1 MAGLPRNFGD
11 WFQNSMGDL
20 VAIALAWPSMGSSL
34 IWNEAFHSL
43 TNVVEM
49 LTAGNIPQFE
59 REKLADRLLAS
70 PTVAKL
76 NNQLNELKEKAT
88 AEAKEYEKW
97 RRGPAHQLAN
107 RLATFLTL
115 GIYSPTRKEEREFEE
130 AMNAVDEKTKELE
143 NAIDLETKRVE
154 NDMRQIEG
162 LVKL

>member
-11 WFQNSMGDL
+11 WFSNSMGDL
-20 VAIALAWPSMGSSL
+20 VAIALAWPTMGSSMV
-34 IWNEAFHSL
+34 WNEAFQSI
-43 TNVVEM
+43 TNAVEM
-49 LTAGNIPQFE
+49 FTEGNIPHFE
-59 REKLADRLLAS
+59 KEKLAERLLAS
-70 PTVAKL
+70 PTITKL
-76 NNQLNELKEKAT
+76 NNQLNELKEKAI

-97 RRGPAHQLAN
+97 RRGPAHQIAN
-107 RLATFLTL
+107 RLSTLLTL

-143 NAIDLETKRVE
+143 AAIDVENKRVE